1 MISDPDE
8 AVEALRQFV
17 GNRPDGAGEF
27 RIQVRLNKPAK
38 FNLGEEIMDEILS
51 VEATTEVVASLRALP
66 LRSSADQVLKYEGRE
81 NISDR
86 TIPIIL
92 ASAKAHGFPVVVSE
106 SGQSDR
112 GWLRG
117 VPLPPPR
124 PGLVVEPGETY
135 RLSASNVRKAVPWFW
150 VMLIPYLMLLG
161 PLVELLLLR
170 NNFHMFKEIR
180 RMASISENEVLDIS
194 WNADALTASF
204 GEQTLSVPNQGI
216 LAFSSANVITTSGF
230 VRIPQVSD
238 KDLMAD
244 VAAALNLRAGMN

>member
-51 VEATTEVVASLRALP
+51 VEATTDVVASNRRTWSWAGT
-66 LRSSADQVLKYEGRE
+66 DQVLMYEGRE
-81 NISDR
+81 SVSER
-86 TIPIIL
+86 TLPIIL
-92 ASAKAHGFPVVVSE
+92 ASAKAHDFPVVVLE
-106 SGQSDR
+106 SGLPDR
-112 GWLRG
+112 GWRRG
-117 VPLPPPR
+117 TPPPAPR
-124 PGLVVEPGETY
+124 PGLAVESGETY

-194 WNADALTASF
+194 WNADALTARL
-204 GEQTLSVPNQGI
+204 GEQTVSVPIQGI

-244 VAAALNLRAGMN
+244 VAAALNLRSGMN